1 MRVHGITEFELEMS
15 EWKGKV
21 RALVLELQADFDVVL
36 GMEWHQE
43 WEPVPNWKKLEF
55 TVETTQGTK
64 RIRRLP
70 GAPEFK
76 KLEEIEH
83 DLDLMSEKELEK
95 EVKGGQV
102 IFCLYFGRKILRS

>member
-43 WEPVPNWKKLEF
+43 WEPVPN
-55 TVETTQGTK
+55 
-64 RIRRLP
+64 
-70 GAPEFK
+70 
-76 KLEEIEH
+76 
-83 DLDLMSEKELEK
+83 
-95 EVKGGQV
+95 
-102 IFCLYFGRKILRS
+102 